1 LDFERTN
8 WFCSNEM
15 SQNSLEQIKYNVL
28 AVNNVDELEHVL
40 ESSNQFVKL
49 IDPSLEYFMA

>member
-1 LDFERTN
+1 
-8 WFCSNEM
+8 M

>member
-1 LDFERTN
+1 
-8 WFCSNEM
+8 
-15 SQNSLEQIKYNVL
+15 
-28 AVNNVDELEHVL
+28 LEHVL